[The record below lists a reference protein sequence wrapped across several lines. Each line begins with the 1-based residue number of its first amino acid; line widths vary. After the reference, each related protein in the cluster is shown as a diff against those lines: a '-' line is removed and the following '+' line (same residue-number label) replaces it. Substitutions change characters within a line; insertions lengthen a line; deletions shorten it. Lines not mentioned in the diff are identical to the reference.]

1 VQQSYTS
8 PRTQPK
14 VEERSKLNG
23 KCTSYLWNNTTIE
36 KTWVGQHLHK
46 IEEGFGGIWWNKQLG
61 SMPRVYIRVREG
73 F

>member
-1 VQQSYTS
+1 VQQSYTG

-46 IEEGFGGIWWNKQLG
+46 IEEGFGGIW
-61 SMPRVYIRVREG
+61 
-73 F
+73 